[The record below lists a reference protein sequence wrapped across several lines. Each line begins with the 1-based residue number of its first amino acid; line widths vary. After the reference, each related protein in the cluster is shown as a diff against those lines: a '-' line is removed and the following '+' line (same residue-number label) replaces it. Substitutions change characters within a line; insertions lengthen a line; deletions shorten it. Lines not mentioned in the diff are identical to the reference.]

1 MIELGQEVNFIP
13 NWNIRNIDSKAERN
27 SKTVTGT
34 VIYVNHQHRT
44 FIVEYPCG
52 GTMQKETFK
61 FSDIS
66 EEVQTV
72 GGGKHGRKK
81 NH

>member
-1 MIELGQEVNFIP
+1 MIKLGQEVKFIP
-13 NWNIRNIDSKAERN
+13 TWNIRQYDSKVEKS
-27 SKTVTGT
+27 SKIITGK

-61 FSDIS
+61 FSDIG
-66 EEVQTV
+66 EDIHTV
-72 GGGKHGRKK
+72 GGEKHGRKK
-81 NH
+81 TR